1 MKRMLGIIAAG
12 ALAATS
18 AMGGVAKGDT
28 LFIKNRV
35 KMSKD
40 PKAGSAGVG
49 AELAVGSE
57 VKWLGPSEKD
67 KTFHEI
73 EVGGK
78 KGFVL
83 MSNLTPNKP
92 APEISDKGG
101 PLDTKAFASS
111 GAATKG
117 LTNAALKY
125 SEGAPNLELAAVQ
138 VIYTEEHNKNKQ
150 NDKALEAKAKELGGG
165 K

>member
-1 MKRMLGIIAAG
+1 MKRMFAVIAAG
-12 ALAATS
+12 TLLSASAAW
-18 AMGGVAKGDT
+18 AVAKGGT

-40 PKAGSAGVG
+40 PKAGSAAVG
-49 AELAVGSE
+49 TELAVGSE

-73 EVGGK
+73 EIGGK

-83 MSNLTPNKP
+83 ATNLTPNKP

-150 NDKALEAKAKELGGG
+150 SEKALEAKAKELGGS